1 MTSSLDKP
9 KPPSPLADVLQ
20 DALRRLLG
28 EGQRRLTR
36 AADDGRVMLRVRQ
49 LQRDRDAL
57 WVRMGKTAYHLM
69 DDGEVQHVSLDK
81 VREKIDALDDE
92 LRHLRASMRDP
103 ASASF
108 DDPTSLSAEAVGPT
122 DDTAQGR

>member
-1 MTSSLDKP
+1 
-9 KPPSPLADVLQ
+9 
-20 DALRRLLG
+20 
-28 EGQRRLTR
+28 
-36 AADDGRVMLRVRQ
+36 
-49 LQRDRDAL
+49 
-57 WVRMGKTAYHLM
+57 MGKTAYHLM